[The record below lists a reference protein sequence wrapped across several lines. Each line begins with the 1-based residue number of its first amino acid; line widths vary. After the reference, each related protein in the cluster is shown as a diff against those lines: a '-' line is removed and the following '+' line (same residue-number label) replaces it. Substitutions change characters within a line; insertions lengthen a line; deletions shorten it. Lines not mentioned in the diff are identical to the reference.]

1 MLDIRNLEDRWKK
14 YNKKRK
20 RPFYLVISSVL
31 LLLFAIAITQFKH
44 IDILKSFSFMTTN
57 KAKSNLTETA
67 NVSTKTELID
77 ASSNTKT
84 VFLLNEEFTQLEL
97 KKAIITKPQEKSKEK
112 KTSMLPID
120 EDELFTEND
129 ISKPIIKKKP
139 VNFIKIANSNAYK
152 DVERRF
158 RRSHNI
164 NDSIFLANMYYKKK
178 NYQKAIY
185 WSMQTNK
192 LDNNIEESWLIF
204 AKSKVKLGHKNEA
217 MRVLKAYIKR
227 SNSYE
232 AKKLLKKLRN

>member
-97 KKAIITKPQEKSKEK
+97 KKAIITKPQEKSIEK

-178 NYQKAIY
+178 NYQKAIH

>member
-97 KKAIITKPQEKSKEK
+97 KKAIITKPQEKSIEK

>member
-1 MLDIRNLEDRWKK
+1 
-14 YNKKRK
+14 
-20 RPFYLVISSVL
+20 
-31 LLLFAIAITQFKH
+31 
-44 IDILKSFSFMTTN
+44 MTTN

>member
-192 LDNNIEESWLIF
+192 LDNNIEESWLVF

-217 MRVLKAYIKR
+217 IRVLKAYIKR